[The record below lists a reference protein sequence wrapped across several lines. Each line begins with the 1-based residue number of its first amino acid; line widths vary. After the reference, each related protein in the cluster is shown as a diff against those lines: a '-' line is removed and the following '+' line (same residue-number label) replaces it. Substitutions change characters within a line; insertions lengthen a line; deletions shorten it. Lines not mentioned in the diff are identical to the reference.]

1 MFCKSVSGSDG
12 MVSELFRINDTYM
25 STSPLA
31 ISYKAFIEWKINI
44 WQANAGDNERKIA
57 KNKY

>member
-1 MFCKSVSGSDG
+1 
-12 MVSELFRINDTYM
+12 MVSELFSMNDTYM

-57 KNKY
+57 ENKY